1 MTHTPRITEESILAR
16 WIGLE
21 SAKMNEGMVKQRKSL
36 AILLA
41 KKNPV
46 SITKKGD
53 TSHFDP
59 SVNRI
64 PGKAPQEDL
73 QTQLRLP
80 VLFPT
85 SPDTRVTMNTLANPC
100 RKRQT
105 CETNGL

>member
-59 SVNRI
+59 SVIATLGNTV
-64 PGKAPQEDL
+64 QEDL

-80 VLFPT
+80 VLTPLPWT
-85 SPDTRVTMNTLANPC
+85 HW
-100 RKRQT
+100 
-105 CETNGL
+105 